1 MIFVSHV
8 VLPAIFI
15 HLSSSTLGKGPTPV
29 PQEMGFFPRIL
40 TLIAA
45 NGPNLSQRKNDGIEN
60 HAHRK

>member
-8 VLPAIFI
+8 VLPAVFI
-15 HLSSSTLGKGPTPV
+15 HLSSSTLGKD
-29 PQEMGFFPRIL
+29 PQEMGFFLRIL